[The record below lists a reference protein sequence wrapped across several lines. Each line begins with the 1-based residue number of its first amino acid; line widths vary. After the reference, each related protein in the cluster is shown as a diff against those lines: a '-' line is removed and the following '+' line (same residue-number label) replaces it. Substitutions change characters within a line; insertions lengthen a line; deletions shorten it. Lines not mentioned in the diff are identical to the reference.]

1 MTQRFANVASLF
13 SDEPVSESALS
24 PRERKMLGLTKPR
37 KAYRTQK
44 EVGQRLQERGIK
56 QSMKFDAYEL
66 AVRFGLEQTTI
77 SESEFLHEHARTP
90 KKAVEPAKREID
102 PMWFIK

>member
-1 MTQRFANVASLF
+1 MTKRLANVADLF
-13 SDEPVSESALS
+13 SDEPVTESALS
-24 PRERKMLGLTKPR
+24 PRERKMLGLTKPAR
-37 KAYRTQK
+37 AYRTQK

-77 SESEFLHEHARTP
+77 TESEFLHEHARVP

-102 PMWFIK
+102 PMWLIK